1 MATTPGAAVS
11 DTAPGTSPAQGA
23 TSAPGRL
30 ISWQTF
36 AFLTI
41 ASTGSIAQLPA
52 VAEYG
57 LGAITLYLIPALLFL
72 IPVALVAAELATT
85 WTGGVF
91 GWVSQGLGERA
102 GFQAV
107 WLQWIQSVALY
118 PSLLSFAAASLAF
131 ALGRSDLANNGV
143 YTGAVVLI
151 IFWSATA
158 IALRGTSSMARLSSV
173 GVVIGTLI
181 PAIALVALMFLWL
194 GDGRGSQAPLD
205 AASIVPPF
213 DGLSSIVLIVSSF
226 IAFAG
231 LEVNAVHIREMR
243 RPVTSYVKAIA
254 LAVVVILLMYIPGT
268 VAIAVAVP
276 ASSIDFD
283 AGAAQAFTAYTT
295 GFGVPLLGQVLSAM
309 LLVGALAA
317 SISWVAGPSRGLLLV
332 GRQGYLPP
340 AMQRTNAAG
349 VQAPILLIQGAIV
362 TVLSLLFVVSPS
374 VSQAFWVLQAMTAI
388 LYMIMYIIMFTAAH
402 RARRTRAD
410 VPRQFRVPAM
420 ALVATVGA
428 LAAAAA
434 IIIGLV
440 PPSQFGNDSPLK
452 YGLILIVGVAL
463 LGLPPQLIH
472 RIRRPE
478 WRDPAL
484 AAAEEEPAPA

>member
-1 MATTPGAAVS
+1 MSGPASAAPATTADAA
-11 DTAPGTSPAQGA
+11 APASGV
-23 TSAPGRL
+23 RL

-72 IPVALVAAELATT
+72 VPVALVAAELATT

-131 ALGRSDLANNGV
+131 AFGRSDLADNGI
-143 YTGAVVLI
+143 YTGAVVLV
-151 IFWSATA
+151 IFWSATF
-158 IALRGTSSMARLSSV
+158 IALRGTSSMARLSSG
-173 GVVIGTLI
+173 GVIIGTLI
-181 PAIALVALMFLWL
+181 PAIALVSLMILWL
-194 GDGRGSQAPLD
+194 GADKGSQVPLD
-205 AASIVPPF
+205 AAAIVPPF

-243 RPVTSYVKAIA
+243 RPVTDYVRAITV
-254 LAVVVILLMYIPGT
+254 AVVVILLMYIPGT
-268 VAIAVAVP
+268 LAIAVVVP
-276 ASSIDFD
+276 AANIDFD
-283 AGAAQAFTAYTT
+283 AGAAQAFTAYST
-295 GFGVPLLGQVLSAM
+295 GFGVPLLGQLLSAM

-332 GRQGYLPP
+332 GRQGYLPRP
-340 AMQRTNAAG
+340 MQRTNAAG
-349 VQAPILLIQGAIV
+349 VQAPILFLQGVIV

-374 VSQAFWVLQAMTAI
+374 VSQAFWMLQAMTAI
-388 LYMIMYIIMFTAAH
+388 LYMIMYILLFVAAH
-402 RARRTRAD
+402 RARQTRAD

-428 LAAAAA
+428 LAATAA

-440 PPSQFGNDSPLK
+440 PPSQFGNESPVT
-452 YGLILIVGVAL
+452 YAAILVVGVAL
-463 LGLPPQLIH
+463 LGLPPLIIH
-472 RIRRPE
+472 RLRRPD
-478 WRDPAL
+478 WRDPVL
-484 AAAEEEPAPA
+484 VAAEEEPSG

>member
-1 MATTPGAAVS
+1 VSSPASAASATTADAA
-11 DTAPGTSPAQGA
+11 APASRV
-23 TSAPGRL
+23 RL

-72 IPVALVAAELATT
+72 LPVALVAAELATT

-131 ALGRSDLANNGV
+131 AFGRSDLANDGL

-151 IFWSATA
+151 IFWSATF
-158 IALRGTSSMARLSSV
+158 IALRGTSSMARLSSG
-173 GVVIGTLI
+173 GVIIGTLI
-181 PAIALVALMFLWL
+181 PAIALVGLMILWL
-194 GDGRGSQAPLD
+194 LADKGSQVPLE
-205 AASIVPPF
+205 ASAIVPPF

-254 LAVVVILLMYIPGT
+254 VAVVVILLMYIPGT
-268 VAIAVAVP
+268 LAISVVVP

-283 AGAAQAFTAYTT
+283 AGAAQAFTAYSS
-295 GFGVPLLGQVLSAM
+295 GFGVPLLGQLLSAM

-332 GRQGYLPP
+332 GRQGYLPLS
-340 AMQRTNAAG
+340 MQRTNRAG
-349 VQAPILLIQGAIV
+349 VQAPILFVQGAIV

-388 LYMIMYIIMFTAAH
+388 LYMIMYILLFTAAH

-420 ALVATVGA
+420 AVVATVGA
-428 LAAAAA
+428 LAATAA

-440 PPSQFGNDSPLK
+440 PPSQIGNDSPVK
-452 YGLILIVGVAL
+452 YAAILIAGVAL
-463 LGLPPQLIH
+463 LGVPPLIIH
-472 RIRRPE
+472 RLRRPD
-478 WRDPAL
+478 WRDPVL
-484 AAAEEEPAPA
+484 AAAEEEPAG